1 MAQVDYSDN
10 FIKLMLGWIRQVA
23 SSIAGTFQTASGT
36 SSGSGGQTTLMWFTD
51 NWIKLLI
58 VLIVVGVLVDWTVW
72 MLRWRPHWLW
82 FGKRRIVL
90 DDDIDAQLT
99 EGELRERYGMRR
111 APRDE
116 APHFRSA
123 ALRRGDGADYADDA
137 PEYEAR
143 YERDRRS
150 DGADYADDADDAD
163 DADGAD
169 YLGYEEDE
177 DDVGDAQG
185 EAYEEKFTGRFSTYE
200 ALGEDAA
207 GARRAGKADE
217 MPLYGEEE
225 QDDWADTPRKR
236 KGHGFFRSKKRRME
250 EEDPF
255 DVTGGVFDNLDDGFF
270 EVVSEKPRP
279 EMDAEL
285 RLEARVP
292 GMDDAGA
299 FEDGAFGDDEYG
311 AGAFGDD
318 EQDAGDFEDGAFE
331 DDEQDAGDFED
342 DAFGDDEQDAGDFE
356 DGAFEDG
363 AQDAEG
369 APEEGTAD
377 LAPRSRKERRKM
389 QGGKA

>member
-123 ALRRGDGADYADDA
+123 ALRRGDGTDYADDE

-150 DGADYADDADDAD
+150 DGADYAGDADYADDAD
-163 DADGAD
+163 YARDAD

-292 GMDDAGA
+292 GMDDA
-299 FEDGAFGDDEYG
+299 FGDDEYG

-318 EQDAGDFEDGAFE
+318 EQDAGDFED
-331 DDEQDAGDFED
+331 D
-342 DAFGDDEQDAGDFE
+342 
-356 DGAFEDG
+356 AFEDG